1 MEVVLKRL
9 EFENFKGIRKFQIDF
24 ERNITFIYGE
34 NGAGKSSV
42 YDGFC
47 WLLFGKDSKGR
58 HEFNVKTLDEKGL
71 EIPEI
76 EHRVNGYF
84 EIDGFKI
91 KLGRV
96 LKEKWV
102 RKNGSFE
109 KEFKGNCTLFEINDV
124 LVKQGEFVEKINQL
138 FGEEIFSLITSV
150 DRFCSLKWQRQREI
164 LSEVAKIG
172 GEKEIAREI
181 GKEKLAS
188 LLEKKTAEERLK
200 EIVFSKKSLKSKI
213 EEIKIRIDEIKRG
226 FESSRDYFEIEREL
240 YFLKSRKKENLKQK
254 EVKALYQKL
263 EEIRL
268 KHKEKCNEIR
278 FKNQEKQ
285 FERRKKEGQIELETR
300 EKKHYLSLIQ
310 KNILEEEKTLEAIEK
325 GFKKE
330 EFSDFKC
337 SFCGRK
343 WEERELEKRKE
354 IFTRNQQ
361 KALKEFES
369 KKQRALEK
377 ITEFKEESL
386 KLEREIYQLEREK
399 DTLKSL
405 FIEEKM
411 PILED
416 EYIVERIKSLEEKA
430 EEVDEREKE
439 KSLEK
444 ELEKALIQKKLKERE
459 KALSREIQRL
469 EKDLILIETEE
480 REIREFIERKIKI
493 VGEKINSKFEKVKF
507 KLFERQIN
515 GGVSECCVA
524 TVDGVPYGDLNTAK
538 KINAGIEI
546 LNTLQE
552 HFNIIAPVFVDNKES
567 INSIKS
573 TRGQFIGLCVSL
585 DKELVVG
592 WEDGLQKLFRTA

>member
-354 IFTRNQQ
+354 IFNRNQQ